1 MEEGEADVSYH
12 LEQRRPFELSV
23 LQLLSQWPR
32 HRLCFSSYLCLA
44 AITQEKADENMHPIS
59 LYTYL
64 DITRTTE

>member
-1 MEEGEADVSYH
+1 MLLISRAA
-12 LEQRRPFELSV
+12 RPFELSGFTAAITV
-23 LQLLSQWPR
+23 ATSQVM
-32 HRLCFSSYLCLA
+32 FSSYLCSA